1 MDGILRPI
9 AHPIRWHLRSCDT
22 APRTP
27 PRNHGA
33 DPAPPLPRAPM
44 RAKEFAHSTAVRRRP
59 RTHQPSLAAT
69 ASPHRPPRRQTPA
82 RSANSDNRSDHRPF
96 AGAASGFGMVNAS
109 AVRGST
115 TTPMNRSLDDTTLPA
130 GGFALA
136 PGEGIRRNRLLG
148 ALRED
153 ELDELLPLLE
163 SVPLADGMPIYEP
176 NEPITHVYFPIS
188 GVVSMVSEMRE
199 GTVEVGT
206 VGREGMTGLPLV
218 LHATTMPT
226 RAFVQVPGHAY
237 RMRGADL
244 VAALRRSSRMERL
257 VYRHILALYDQTAQ
271 HAACNRLHALEE
283 RCARW
288 LLMTHDRVD
297 GDVLHLKQ
305 QFLAEMLGV
314 HRPAVTIAAGA
325 LQKAGVIR

>member
-1 MDGILRPI
+1 
-9 AHPIRWHLRSCDT
+9 
-22 APRTP
+22 
-27 PRNHGA
+27 
-33 DPAPPLPRAPM
+33 
-44 RAKEFAHSTAVRRRP
+44 
-59 RTHQPSLAAT
+59 
-69 ASPHRPPRRQTPA
+69 
-82 RSANSDNRSDHRPF
+82 
-96 AGAASGFGMVNAS
+96 
-109 AVRGST
+109 
-115 TTPMNRSLDDTTLPA
+115 MNRSLDDTTLPA

-163 SVPLADGMPIYEP
+163 SVPLADGMAIYEP

-218 LHATTMPT
+218 LHAKTMPT

-325 LQKAGVIR
+325 LQKAGVIRYTRGKVTVLDRKALEEASCQCYSIISQRATALLRVDD